1 VINFRFHLVSLAA
14 TLIALAAG
22 VALGSGPLDD
32 TGDSLRG
39 DDTTNQQAA
48 DPGVAAFESGYA
60 GRTSG
65 ALLKD
70 KLKGQTIVVLTV
82 PGTSAA
88 ETKGVTANLEAAGAD
103 VTGEV
108 GLTSKLL
115 DASGRQFAEG
125 VAQQSAEDVPGVS
138 AAGDSYGR
146 IGSALGRALL
156 ADKAAAPDQTA
167 GTIRSAFSEGKLI
180 SLTKAPAKVATL
192 AVLITGPE
200 RASGS
205 DQSGVIAALAGALN
219 GNAKGV
225 VVAGPSSSSTDGGA
239 VKAVRDSDFATEVST
254 VDVTDTAAGRVVTAL
269 VAAAQADGQPGAWG
283 TSRSGSGAVPAS

>member
-1 VINFRFHLVSLAA
+1 VINFRFHLVSIAA
-14 TLIALAAG
+14 ILIALAAG

-39 DDTTNQQAA
+39 DATTSQDTT
-48 DPGVAAFESGYA
+48 DSGLAAFESGYA
-60 GRTSG
+60 GRTSAG
-65 ALLKD
+65 LLKD

-88 ETKGVTANLEAAGAD
+88 ETRGITSNLEEAGAD

-108 GLTSKLL
+108 SLTSKLL
-115 DASGRQFAEG
+115 DASGRQFAES
-125 VAQQSAEDVPGVS
+125 VAQQAASNVPGVS

-146 IGSALGRALL
+146 VGSALGRALL

-167 GTIRSAFSEGKLI
+167 STIRSAFTEGKLI
-180 SLTKAPAKVATL
+180 SLTAAPKKVATL
-192 AVLITGPE
+192 AVLVAGPE
-200 RASGS
+200 RTGGS
-205 DQSGVIAALAGALN
+205 DQSTVIAALAGALN
-219 GNAKGV
+219 SSGKGV

-239 VKAVRDSDFATEVST
+239 VKAVRDGDFATEVST

-269 VAAAQADGQPGAWG
+269 VAAAQAQGQPGAWG
-283 TSRSGSGAVPAS
+283 TSRSGSGAVPAR

>member
-1 VINFRFHLVSLAA
+1 M
-14 TLIALAAG
+14 
-22 VALGSGPLDD
+22 
-32 TGDSLRG
+32 
-39 DDTTNQQAA
+39 
-48 DPGVAAFESGYA
+48 
-60 GRTSG
+60 
-65 ALLKD
+65 
-70 KLKGQTIVVLTV
+70 
-82 PGTSAA
+82 
-88 ETKGVTANLEAAGAD
+88 
-103 VTGEV
+103 
-108 GLTSKLL
+108 
-115 DASGRQFAEG
+115 
-125 VAQQSAEDVPGVS
+125 PGVS

-180 SLTKAPAKVATL
+180 TLTKAPAKVATL
-192 AVLITGPE
+192 AVLVTGPE

-219 GNAKGV
+219 GNGKGV

>member
-1 VINFRFHLVSLAA
+1 MINFRFHLVSLAA

-125 VAQQSAEDVPGVS
+125 VAQQSADDVPGVS

-156 ADKAAAPDQTA
+156 ADKAIAPDQTA

-192 AVLITGPE
+192 AVLVTGPE

-219 GNAKGV
+219 GNGKGV

>member
-1 VINFRFHLVSLAA
+1 VINFRFHLVSIAA
-14 TLIALAAG
+14 ILLALAAG

-39 DDTTNQQAA
+39 EAPASQQAV
-48 DPGVAAFESGYA
+48 DPALAAFESGYA
-60 GRTSG
+60 GRTSA

-88 ETKGVTANLEAAGAD
+88 EAKGVTSNLQAAGAE

-108 GLTSKLL
+108 ALTSKLL

-125 VAQQSAEDVPGVS
+125 VAQQSAQDVPGVS

-146 IGSALGRALL
+146 IGAALGRALL
-156 ADKAAAPDQTA
+156 ADQAAAPDETA
-167 GTIRSAFSEGKLI
+167 GTIRSAFAEGKLI
-180 SLTKAPAKVATL
+180 TLTAAPKKLATL
-192 AVLITGPE
+192 AVLVSGPE
-200 RASGS
+200 RTGGS

-219 GNAKGV
+219 STAKGV

-239 VKAVRDSDFATEVST
+239 VKAVRESDFATEVST
-254 VDVTDTAAGRVVTAL
+254 VDVTDTATGRVITAL
-269 VAAAQADGQPGAWG
+269 VAAAQASGQPGAWG
-283 TSRSGSGAVPAS
+283 TSRSGSGAIPN

>member
-1 VINFRFHLVSLAA
+1 MINFRFHLVSIAA
-14 TLIALAAG
+14 ILIALASG

-39 DDTTNQQAA
+39 DDTTGQQAA
-48 DPGVAAFESGYA
+48 DPALAAFESGYA
-60 GRTSG
+60 GRTSA
-65 ALLKD
+65 ALLTD

-88 ETKGVTANLEAAGAD
+88 EAKGVTSNLQAAGAEIA
-103 VTGEV
+103 GEV
-108 GLTSKLL
+108 NLTSKLL
-115 DASGRQFAEG
+115 DTSGRQFAEG
-125 VAQQSAEDVPGVS
+125 VAQQAAEDVPGVS
-138 AAGDSYGR
+138 ATGDSYAR
-146 IGSALGRALL
+146 IGAALGRAFL

-180 SLTKAPAKVATL
+180 TLTTPPKKLATL
-192 AVLITGPE
+192 AVLVTGPE
-200 RASGS
+200 RTGGS

-219 GNAKGV
+219 GSGKGV

-239 VKAVRDSDFATEVST
+239 VEAVRDSDFATEVST

-269 VAAAQADGQPGAWG
+269 VAAAQAGGQPGAWG
-283 TSRSGSGAVPAS
+283 TSRSGSGAIPAS

>member
-1 VINFRFHLVSLAA
+1 MINFRFHLVSLAA

-39 DDTTNQQAA
+39 DDTANQQAA

-88 ETKGVTANLEAAGAD
+88 EIKGVTANLEAAGAD

-156 ADKAAAPDQTA
+156 ADKAAAPTRPPA
-167 GTIRSAFSEGKLI
+167 RSARRS
-180 SLTKAPAKVATL
+180 P
-192 AVLITGPE
+192 
-200 RASGS
+200 RAS
-205 DQSGVIAALAGALN
+205 
-219 GNAKGV
+219 
-225 VVAGPSSSSTDGGA
+225 SS
-239 VKAVRDSDFATEVST
+239 R
-254 VDVTDTAAGRVVTAL
+254 
-269 VAAAQADGQPGAWG
+269 
-283 TSRSGSGAVPAS
+283 